1 MPIMSRTPREDAMA
15 AELKLVRTPAEEAL
29 VARLPQAGAGGPAPV
44 VALRDIAREALTRRG
59 LPNRR
64 VEAWKYT
71 DLRALMPEA
80 APLAQKPDAA
90 HAAKVL
96 AQAGALGGLGLATVT
111 VVNGHVTGDLPAMPA
126 GVTLTTLA
134 DAMAASHPLLAK
146 LGAIEAVRANAAY
159 ALNSAFL
166 RDGLVLHVAADAQ
179 TDAPLHV
186 AFVND
191 ADAPFATAPRILV
204 VLEEGALFT
213 LVESHRGK
221 AGLAYQ
227 ANTVTECVLGARASL
242 TNVRLNAE
250 GDKALA
256 LSTLTAVIGKEAT
269 LITVNVANGAA
280 ASRHQVYLEYAG
292 EHAIANLNGVTMLG
306 GARHADTT
314 LHVDHA
320 VAHGASRE
328 LYKTVVT
335 GEATGVFQ
343 GKIVVRQRAQKT
355 DGRMMSA
362 ALLLS
367 EGATMNN
374 KPELE
379 IFADD
384 VQCAHGATCGALDED
399 LLFYLMARGLP
410 RAEAEALMIE
420 SFLGE
425 AIEAVE
431 HEELRAALAGQ
442 IAGWLARRD

>member
-1 MPIMSRTPREDAMA
+1 MPIMSRTPREDVMA
-15 AELKLVRTPAEEAL
+15 AELKLVRTQAEEAL
-29 VARLPQAGAGGPAPV
+29 VARLPQAGADAPAPV
-44 VALRDIAREALTRRG
+44 AALRDIAREALTRRG

-80 APLAQKPDAA
+80 APLAEKLDAA
-90 HAAKVL
+90 GVAKAL
-96 AQAGALGGLGLATVT
+96 AQPGALDALDLATVT
-111 VVNGHVTGDLPAMPA
+111 VVNGHVTGSLPVMPA

-134 DAMAASHPLLAK
+134 DAMAGADPLLAK
-146 LGAIEAVRANAAY
+146 LGAIEAVRANASY

-166 RDGLVLHVAADAQ
+166 RDGLVLHVSRGTKAE
-179 TDAPLHV
+179 APLHV

-191 ADAPFATAPRILV
+191 GDAPFATAARILV
-204 VLEEGALFT
+204 VLEEGASFT
-213 LVESHRGK
+213 LVESHRG
-221 AGLAYQ
+221 ADGLAYQ
-227 ANTVTECVLGARASL
+227 ANTVMETVLGKDANFI
-242 TNVRLNAE
+242 NVRLNAE
-250 GDKALA
+250 GNRALA
-256 LSTLTAVIGKEAT
+256 LSTLTAVLGQQANLT
-269 LITVNVANGAA
+269 TVNVVNGAA

-292 EHAIANLNGVTMLG
+292 EHALANLNGVTMLG
-306 GARHADTT
+306 GSRHADTT

-320 VAHGASRE
+320 VANGASRE
-328 LYKTVVT
+328 LFKTVVT

-410 RAEAEALMIE
+410 REEAEALLIE

-431 HEELRAALAGQ
+431 HEELRTALAGQ